1 MTIDAASQGSGAGQS
16 EGQGR
21 PFYITTPIYYVNDRP
36 HIGHAYTTL
45 ACDVIARFKRLDGF
59 DTHFL
64 TGTDEHGQ
72 KVEKSA
78 AAAETDP
85 QAFCDRVAQ
94 NFRDMMPVLNVS
106 NDDFIR
112 TTEDRHIRSV
122 QALWKRLE
130 EAGDIY
136 LGSYSGWYAV
146 RDEAFYGEDELTK
159 HPDGTRT
166 APSGAEVEW
175 VEEPSYFFRLS
186 AWGERLLAFYEENPD
201 FILPTARRNEVISF
215 VKGGLR
221 DLSISRTSFN
231 WGVPVPGDDDHI
243 MYVWLDALTN
253 YMTAVGYP
261 DTDSELYGRFWPAD
275 VHMVGKDILRFHTV
289 YWPAFLLS
297 AGLPTPK
304 RVFAHGWWTIEGQKM
319 SKSLGNAI
327 APEELVETYGLDQT
341 RYFLLREV
349 PFGNDGDFS
358 REAMIHRTNGDLAND
373 LGNLAQRVLSM
384 IFKNCDGALPQP
396 GPYSDDDRAL
406 LDLAAGTLAK
416 VRAEIDVQALH
427 KALSAIWDVCGAA
440 NRYVDAQAPW
450 TLRKTDPDRMR
461 TVLYVLA
468 ETVRQVAILIQPIMP
483 DAGANLLDQLKVPA
497 DARGFVHLSAANALA
512 GGTAIDKP
520 VPVFPR
526 IVVED
531 AAAKG

>member
-1 MTIDAASQGSGAGQS
+1 MSIDAAAQGSGAEQS

-45 ACDVIARFKRLDGF
+45 ACDVVARFKRLDGF

-78 AAAETDP
+78 AAANTDP
-85 QAFCDRVAQ
+85 QDFCDRVAQ
-94 NFRDMMPVLNVS
+94 NFRDMMPILNVS

-112 TTEDRHIRSV
+112 TTEERHVRSV
-122 QALWKRLE
+122 QALWQRLQE
-130 EAGDIY
+130 SGDIY

-159 HPDGTRT
+159 QPDGTRT

-186 AWGERLLAFYEENPD
+186 AWGDRLLAFYDANPD
-201 FILPTARRNEVISF
+201 FIMPTARRNEVVSF

-231 WGVPVPGDDDHI
+231 WGVPVPGDDAHI

-261 DTDSELYGRFWPAD
+261 DTESELFGRFWPAD

-297 AGLPTPK
+297 AGLPTPR
-304 RVFAHGWWTIEGQKM
+304 RVFAHGWWTIEGEKM

-384 IFKNCDGALPQP
+384 VFKNCDGALPQP
-396 GPYSDDDRAL
+396 GPFTDDDNAL
-406 LDLAAGTLAK
+406 LDLAGGTLAR

-427 KALSAIWDVCGAA
+427 KALAAIWEVCGAA

-450 TLRKTDPDRMR
+450 TLKKTDPERMK

-468 ETVRQVAILIQPIMP
+468 ETVRRVAILIQPIMP
-483 DAGANLLDQLKVPA
+483 DSGASLLDQLKVPA
-497 DARGFVHLSAANALA
+497 DTRAFVHLSAAHALT